1 MIIDEQTRR
10 KLRLMGADHLLDA
23 LERQDERAC
32 AGMTTGERVALAVDD
47 AYNVWADRKITA
59 MAKRAKP
66 RYPQADLRTLDL
78 IDERGLDR
86 NRINQL
92 QSCAFITQRLNIL
105 LTGATGS
112 GKSWLACAIVKQACR
127 QSYRSLYTR
136 MPDLAEQL
144 DAAASK
150 PAGTHK
156 LIRKYANYTL
166 LVLDEWLLD
175 KPDERMRSFLLEVM
189 ELRYDTASTVLCT
202 QYPVKDWHQR
212 LGGDV
217 TADAIMDRIVHN
229 GITIDTGDYN
239 MRQHHARQQTNNQ

>member
-10 KLRLMGADHLLDA
+10 KLRLMGADKLLDA
-23 LERQDERAC
+23 FERQDEQAC
-32 AGMTTGERVALAVDD
+32 ASMPTNERIMLAVDD
-47 AYNVWADRKITA
+47 AYSLWADGKTTA
-59 MAKRAKP
+59 MIRRAKP

-86 NRINQL
+86 NSINQL
-92 QSCAFITQRLNIL
+92 QSCAFIAQRLNIL

-112 GKSWLACAIVKQACR
+112 GKSWLACAITKQACR

-144 DAAASK
+144 DTAAGK

-156 LIRKYANYTL
+156 LIRKYSAYTL

-175 KPDERMRSFLLEVM
+175 KPDDRMRSFLLEVL
-189 ELRYDTASTVLCT
+189 EHRYDNVSTVFVT
-202 QYPVKDWHQR
+202 QYPVKDWHER

-229 GITIDTGDYN
+229 GITIDTGEYN
-239 MRQHHARQQTNNQ
+239 MRQHHARQTNNQ

>member
-10 KLRLMGADHLLDA
+10 KLRLMGADQLLDA
-23 LERQDERAC
+23 FERQDERAC
-32 AGMTTGERVALAVDD
+32 ATMPVNERIMLAVDD
-47 AYNVWADRKITA
+47 AYSTWADRKITA
-59 MAKRAKP
+59 MGKRAKP

-78 IDERGLDR
+78 IDERKLDR
-86 NRINQL
+86 NAINQL
-92 QSCAFITQRLNIL
+92 QSCAFIGQRLNIL

-127 QSYRSLYTR
+127 NSYRSLYTR

-144 DAAASK
+144 DTATGK
-150 PAGTHK
+150 PAGVRK
-156 LIRKYANYTL
+156 LVRKYSTYTL

-175 KPDERMRSFLLEVM
+175 KPDERMRSFLLEIM
-189 ELRYDTASTVLCT
+189 EHRYDTVSTVFVT
-202 QYPVKDWHQR
+202 QYPVKDWHER

-229 GITIDTGDYN
+229 SITINTGEYN
-239 MRQHHARQQTNNQ
+239 MRRHHAHPTTTN

>member
-23 LERQDERAC
+23 LERQDEQAC
-32 AGMTTGERVALAVDD
+32 AHMPANERVMLAVDD
-47 AYNVWADRKITA
+47 AYSTWADRRITA

-78 IDERGLDR
+78 IDERKLDR
-86 NRINQL
+86 NAINQL
-92 QSCAFITQRLNIL
+92 QSCSFVGQRLNIL
-105 LTGATGS
+105 PAGATGS
-112 GKSWLACAIVKQACR
+112 GKSWLACAIVRQACR

-144 DAAASK
+144 DTATGK
-150 PAGTHK
+150 PAGIRK
-156 LIRKYANYTL
+156 LIRKYSTYTM

-175 KPDERMRSFLLEVM
+175 KPDERMRPFLLEVM
-189 ELRYDTASTVLCT
+189 ENRYDTVSTVFCT

-229 GITIDTGDYN
+229 AITIDTGDYN
-239 MRQHHARQQTNNQ
+239 MRQRHAHPTMTD